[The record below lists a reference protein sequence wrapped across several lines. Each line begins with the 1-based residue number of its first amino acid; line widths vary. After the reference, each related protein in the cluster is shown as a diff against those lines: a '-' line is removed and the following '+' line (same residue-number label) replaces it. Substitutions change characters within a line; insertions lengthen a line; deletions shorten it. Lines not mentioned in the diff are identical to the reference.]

1 MAHVVSGGD
10 PNPLTRILQRFDLQ
24 PNAIAIATLPL
35 GALSVEFV
43 SFTEARDSP
52 RVFQRHRAI
61 IKKASRKLRVSEAEI
76 FRRLKRLPTKFLIHG
91 IIQTAE
97 ATSEAPVKTLYPMSH
112 HAAPQPAL
120 RCLAELGRA

>member
-1 MAHVVSGGD
+1 MPPNRFCDGPRSFWWH

-76 FRRLKRLPTKFLIHG
+76 FRRAL
-91 IIQTAE
+91 E
-97 ATSEAPVKTLYPMSH
+97 AFAY
-112 HAAPQPAL
+112 
-120 RCLAELGRA
+120 